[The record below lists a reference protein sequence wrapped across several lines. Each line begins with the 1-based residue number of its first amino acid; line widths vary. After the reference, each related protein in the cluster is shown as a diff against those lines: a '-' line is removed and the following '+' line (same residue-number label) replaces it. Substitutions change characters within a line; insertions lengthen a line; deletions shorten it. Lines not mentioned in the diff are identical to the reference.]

1 MSELKK
7 NTETT
12 TNNKATNRMK
22 FEKLAKKR
30 VANALKAIE
39 LIGKLSNTSNYSYDE
54 SHIKDIKK
62 ALNDEINDT
71 ISQFTKKL
79 RSKKEFDFNRK

>member
-12 TNNKATNRMK
+12 TNNKATNRIK

-71 ISQFTKKL
+71 IIQFTKKL

>member
-7 NTETT
+7 NTETAI
-12 TNNKATNRMK
+12 NNKATNRMK
-22 FEKLAKKR
+22 FEKLAKR

>member
-12 TNNKATNRMK
+12 TNNKTTNRMK
-22 FEKLAKKR
+22 FENLAKKR

>member
-1 MSELKK
+1 MSELNK
-7 NTETT
+7 NTDTAIQR
-12 TNNKATNRMK
+12 ATNLMK

-30 VANALKAIE
+30 VANALKSIS

-71 ISQFTKKL
+71 MSQFTKKL
-79 RSKKEFDFNRK
+79 RSKKDFEFNRK